1 MYTQKMPKITARMK
15 IKKTQK
21 KMHKNPTEN
30 RSKKNNLLKSV
41 REWIEAMGHS
51 LCKYLRMPFGV

>member
-1 MYTQKMPKITARMK
+1 MK